1 MEIFTKRAAVATV
14 GLLSVFTTVIWAM
27 PNAPKP
33 KLAERHD
40 SFDSRWADM
49 PLELGSGVPFTE
61 LRVPNPVEAGPGKLR
76 LPMVVK
82 THPAG
87 KAAGCSDAPRLHA
100 YCI

>member
-1 MEIFTKRAAVATV
+1 V
-14 GLLSVFTTVIWAM
+14 
-27 PNAPKP
+27 
-33 KLAERHD
+33 
-40 SFDSRWADM
+40 
-49 PLELGSGVPFTE
+49 GSGVPFTE